1 MHNVSMQACGL
12 PCPSTDAGLTRH
24 AFATIQH
31 VTIDGKNKRTLACAA
46 HSIGREWD
54 GGIDDARAHQIW
66 AVSPPGH
73 VALPLFNSTLAAVK
87 TARGASGPRPEPKSE
102 EFSHLTHL

>member
-31 VTIDGKNKRTLACAA
+31 VTIDGKNIHTLACN
-46 HSIGREWD
+46 SIGREWE
-54 GGIDDARAHQIW
+54 GGIDDARELAGSPEARSDQIMH
-66 AVSPPGH
+66 G
-73 VALPLFNSTLAAVK
+73 
-87 TARGASGPRPEPKSE
+87 RGVLCSRSE
-102 EFSHLTHL
+102 L